1 MNGFRQS
8 FPPFHPK
15 KFAED
20 EPMKETLSKT
30 YSPEFWPGNI
40 IYILKC
46 IVLSCWCMI
55 LIATVP
61 EQPTLLKSICTYTV
75 S

>member
-40 IYILKC
+40 INIY
-46 IVLSCWCMI
+46 S
-55 LIATVP
+55 
-61 EQPTLLKSICTYTV
+61 
-75 S
+75 